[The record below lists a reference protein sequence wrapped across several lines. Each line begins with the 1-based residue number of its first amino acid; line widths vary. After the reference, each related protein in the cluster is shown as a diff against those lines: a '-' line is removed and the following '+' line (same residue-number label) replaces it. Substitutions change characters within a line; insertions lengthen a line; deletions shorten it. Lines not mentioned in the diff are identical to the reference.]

1 MRSQGRAMPRATAPN
16 RRNVKSSP
24 QAAARCDDRP
34 SSALDLP
41 PEVQAQVVHAMLDKH
56 YRSLLDEPIAMLG
69 DLSPRS
75 ASRSAKGREKI
86 AVWLKHM
93 ENRSRH
99 ADDRNAPMATY
110 DFTWLWREL
119 KVEHLR
125 N

>member
-1 MRSQGRAMPRATAPN
+1 MDTRARAVQAQPAPSN
-16 RRNVKSSP
+16 AGTKQLGPGSP
-24 QAAARCDDRP
+24 
-34 SSALDLP
+34 SALDLP
-41 PEVQAQVVHAMLDKH
+41 PEVQTQVVHAMLDKH
-56 YRSLLDEPIAMLG
+56 YRALLDEPIAMLG
-69 DLSPRS
+69 DISPRA